1 MPGSSN
7 ADPRANAYLAA
18 RVDDA
23 LKMLKTDG
31 LSPALEFMQLIGV
44 PRTVALRVLC
54 SPAQQRTRDRRRA
67 PRPPAAG
74 APASTGG

>member
-1 MPGSSN
+1 MPGSGTT
-7 ADPRANAYLAA
+7 DPRANAYLAA

-23 LKMLKTDG
+23 LKMLQTDG
-31 LSPALEFMQLIGV
+31 MSPALEFMQLVGV

-67 PRPPAAG
+67 PR
-74 APASTGG
+74 

>member
-1 MPGSSN
+1 MPGDGN

-23 LKMLKTDG
+23 LRMLQTDG
-31 LSPALEFMQLIGV
+31 LSPALEFMQLVGV

-67 PRPPAAG
+67 PR
-74 APASTGG
+74 

>member
-1 MPGSSN
+1 MARNGNS
-7 ADPRANAYLAA
+7 DPRANAYLAA

-31 LSPALEFMQLIGV
+31 MSPALEFMQLVGV

-54 SPAQQRTRDRRRA
+54 SPDQQRTRDRRRA
-67 PRPPAAG
+67 AR
-74 APASTGG
+74 

>member
-1 MPGSSN
+1 MPGDGN
-7 ADPRANAYLAA
+7 TDPRANAYLAA

-23 LKMLKTDG
+23 LKMLQTDG
-31 LSPALEFMQLIGV
+31 MSPALEFMQLVGV

-67 PRPPAAG
+67 PR
-74 APASTGG
+74 

>member
-1 MPGSSN
+1 MARNGNS
-7 ADPRANAYLAA
+7 DPRANAYLAA

-31 LSPALEFMQLIGV
+31 MSPALEFMQLVGV

-54 SPAQQRTRDRRRA
+54 APDQQRTRDRRRA
-67 PRPPAAG
+67 PR
-74 APASTGG
+74 

>member
-1 MPGSSN
+1 MSGSGTT
-7 ADPRANAYLAA
+7 DPRANAYLAA

-23 LKMLKTDG
+23 LKMLQTDG
-31 LSPALEFMQLIGV
+31 MSPALEFMQLVGV

-67 PRPPAAG
+67 PR
-74 APASTGG
+74 

>member
-1 MPGSSN
+1 MAGKGNS
-7 ADPRANAYLAA
+7 DPRENAYLAA

-31 LSPALEFMQLIGV
+31 MSPALEFMQLVGV

-54 SPAQQRTRDRRRA
+54 SPDHQRRRDRRRA
-67 PRPPAAG
+67 AR
-74 APASTGG
+74 

>member
-1 MPGSSN
+1 MAGNGNS
-7 ADPRANAYLAA
+7 DPRENAYLAA

-31 LSPALEFMQLIGV
+31 MSPALEFMQLVGV

-54 SPAQQRTRDRRRA
+54 SPDQQRRRDRRRVA
-67 PRPPAAG
+67 R
-74 APASTGG
+74 

>member
-1 MPGSSN
+1 MAGSGNS
-7 ADPRANAYLAA
+7 DPRANAYLAA

-31 LSPALEFMQLIGV
+31 MSPALEFMQLVGV

-54 SPAQQRTRDRRRA
+54 SPTQQRSHDRRRN
-67 PRPPAAG
+67 PR
-74 APASTGG
+74 

>member
-1 MPGSSN
+1 MAGSGNS
-7 ADPRANAYLAA
+7 DPRANAYLAA

-31 LSPALEFMQLIGV
+31 MSPALEFMQLVGV

-54 SPAQQRTRDRRRA
+54 SPAQQRSRDRRKS
-67 PRPPAAG
+67 PR
-74 APASTGG
+74 

>member
-1 MPGSSN
+1 MAGKGNS
-7 ADPRANAYLAA
+7 DPRENAYLAA

-31 LSPALEFMQLIGV
+31 MSPALEFMQLVGV

-54 SPAQQRTRDRRRA
+54 SPDQQRRRDRRRA
-67 PRPPAAG
+67 AR
-74 APASTGG
+74 

>member
-1 MPGSSN
+1 MSGSGKT
-7 ADPRANAYLAA
+7 DPRANAYLAA

-23 LKMLKTDG
+23 LKMLQTDG
-31 LSPALEFMQLIGV
+31 MSPALEFMQLVGV

-67 PRPPAAG
+67 PR
-74 APASTGG
+74 

>member
-1 MPGSSN
+1 MPGSGTT
-7 ADPRANAYLAA
+7 DPRANAYLAA

-23 LKMLKTDG
+23 LKMLQTDG
-31 LSPALEFMQLIGV
+31 MSPALEFMQLVGV

-67 PRPPAAG
+67 SR
-74 APASTGG
+74 